1 MFTKRFSLET
11 AYYSGGRVVLNH
23 LMFFLF
29 AMGLGILAGGILL
42 AVLGVVDILALHK
55 HIIPL
60 MNMFQNAFFTAT
72 GSLHH
77 AGFTMADVLDGYVPA
92 EVTHQA
98 LGDGVIS
105 FDLSGYDFGYI
116 LSWILP
122 TALVYK
128 LFLDM
133 LSVGWTKVALDL
145 NANRQ
150 VSYRYL
156 YQYYYL
162 VPRVFLVNLFV
173 GIALILGCMLFIL
186 PGVFLYQRLRFS
198 KYFIIDKNLGMVK
211 AVQASWALTEGA
223 VLQLCGFSI
232 ISTILDSIGNAILL
246 LRLFVM
252 PLQNQVD
259 ANVYIQLSSR

>member
-11 AYYSGGRVVLNH
+11 AYYSGGRTVLNH
-23 LMFFLF
+23 FMFFLF
-29 AMGLGILAGGILL
+29 AMGLGVLGGGLL
-42 AVLGVVDILALHK
+42 LVMLGVVDVLALHK
-55 HIIPL
+55 HLVPL
-60 MNMFQNAFFTAT
+60 MNMFHNAFYSAT

-77 AGFTMADVLDGYVPA
+77 AGYTVADVVDGYVPA
-92 EVTHQA
+92 EVVQQA
-98 LGDGVIS
+98 LGEGVIS
-105 FDLSGYDFGYI
+105 FDLSGYDIGY
-116 LSWILP
+116 LVSWMLP
-122 TALVYK
+122 TVLVYK

-150 VSYRYL
+150 VSAKYL

-173 GIALILGCMLFIL
+173 AVAFILGGMLFVL
-186 PGVFLYQRLRFS
+186 PGVFLYQRLRFA

-232 ISTILDSIGNAILL
+232 VSTILDSFGNAIVLL
-246 LRLFVM
+246 KLFVM

-259 ANVYIQLSSR
+259 ANVYVQLSSR